1 MSPRSQ
7 TEATKEKA
15 TTNSPPRPRL
25 NASRVI
31 EEAVSLADEIGI
43 DDLTIRRL
51 ATALD
56 VKPMTIYHHVSNKEA
71 IIDGMVDYV
80 FDQVDLPQT
89 DMGWRTA
96 ILLRSQSL
104 RRVLAVHRW
113 APPLMEART
122 SPGPATLRHHDAVI
136 GCFLGGGFSLEM
148 TAHAYAVIDS
158 YLYGYA
164 LQEANLPATGGEEM
178 AELAASMAEQM
189 PMDAYP
195 YLAEFTAEVVLQP
208 GYDFADEFEFGL
220 GLILDGLAGSAEG
233 LDS

>member
-1 MSPRSQ
+1 MSPRNE
-7 TEATKEKA
+7 TEATTKNT
-15 TTNSPPRPRL
+15 TTNPPPRPRL
-25 NASRVI
+25 NATRVI
-31 EEAVSLADEIGI
+31 EGAVALADEIGI

-51 ATALD
+51 ATTLD
-56 VKPMTIYHHVSNKEA
+56 VKPMTIYHHVPNKEA

-80 FDQVDLPQT
+80 FDQVDLPPT
-89 DMGWRTA
+89 DVDWRAA
-96 ILLRSQSL
+96 ILLRSRSL
-104 RRVLAVHRW
+104 RSVLAVHPW
-113 APPLMEART
+113 APPLMESRT

-136 GCFLGGGFSLEM
+136 GCFLRGGFSFEM
-148 TAHAYAVIDS
+148 TAHAYAVVDS

-195 YLAEFTAEVVLQP
+195 YLAKFTAEVVLQP
-208 GYDFADEFEFGL
+208 GYDFGDEFEFGL

-233 LDS
+233 VDS

>member
-1 MSPRSQ
+1 MSPRNE

-15 TTNSPPRPRL
+15 ATTIPPRPRL

-31 EEAVSLADEIGI
+31 EGAVALADEIGI

-80 FDQVDLPQT
+80 FDQVDLPPT
-89 DMGWRTA
+89 DVDWRSA
-96 ILLRSQSL
+96 ILRRSRSL

-113 APPLMEART
+113 APPLMESRT

-136 GCFLGGGFSLEM
+136 GCFLGGGFSFEM
-148 TAHAYAVIDS
+148 TAHAYAVVDS

-164 LQEANLPATGGEEM
+164 LQEANLPATGGEDM
-178 AELAASMAEQM
+178 AELASSIAELM
-189 PMDAYP
+189 PVDAFP
-195 YLAEFTAEVVLQP
+195 HLAEFTAEVVLQP
-208 GYDFADEFEFGL
+208 DYDFGDEFEFGL
-220 GLILDGLAGSAEG
+220 GLILDGLAARAEG
-233 LDS
+233 VDS

>member
-1 MSPRSQ
+1 MTAPI
-7 TEATKEKA
+7 E
-15 TTNSPPRPRL
+15 TTRAPLTRD
-25 NASRVI
+25 RVVTA
-31 EEAVSLADEIGI
+31 AVALADDRGI
-43 DDLTIRRL
+43 DDLTMRKL
-51 ATALD
+51 GQALG
-56 VKPMTIYHHVSNKEA
+56 VEAMSLYNHVAGKDDLL
-71 IIDGMVDYV
+71 DGMVDLV
-80 FDQVDLPQT
+80 FAEIDVPQAE
-89 DMGWRTA
+89 DDWRTG
-96 ILLRSQSL
+96 L
-104 RRVLAVHRW
+104 RRRCVSARAALARHRW
-113 APPLMEART
+113 ATGLTESRT

-136 GCFLGGGFSLEM
+136 GCFLGGGFSFEM

>member
-15 TTNSPPRPRL
+15 ATNSPPRPRL

-80 FDQVDLPQT
+80 FEQVDLPQT
-89 DMGWRTA
+89 DMDWRTA

-113 APPLMEART
+113 EPPLMESRT

-136 GCFLGGGFSLEM
+136 GCFLGGGFSFEM
-148 TAHAYAVIDS
+148 TAHAYAVLDS
-158 YLYGYA
+158 YL
-164 LQEANLPATGGEEM
+164 
-178 AELAASMAEQM
+178 
-189 PMDAYP
+189 
-195 YLAEFTAEVVLQP
+195 
-208 GYDFADEFEFGL
+208 
-220 GLILDGLAGSAEG
+220 
-233 LDS
+233 